1 MAEDFYMH
9 VEFPKADVRRT
20 KAEPS
25 LEWAQNPKWS
35 ANKYLKRADIEG
47 DKDVAS
53 LPFFQAI
60 IEQGKKDKMT
70 EDPPC
75 VSSEDGHRW
84 YPSSEEFVTGTRQ
97 GFIFVH
103 HLPIL
108 AFGNLLF
115 IHSLTNPTDDHK
127 YSPFPPQTLPNSGV
141 WVS

>member
-20 KAEPS
+20 KAEPC

-60 IEQGKKDKMT
+60 IEQGKEDKIT

-75 VSSEDGHRW
+75 ASSEDGHRW

-97 GFIFVH
+97 GFIFVQ
-103 HLPIL
+103 HLCSFLGQCWHLEIS
-108 AFGNLLF
+108 
-115 IHSLTNPTDDHK
+115 SLSTP
-127 YSPFPPQTLPNSGV
+127 
-141 WVS
+141 